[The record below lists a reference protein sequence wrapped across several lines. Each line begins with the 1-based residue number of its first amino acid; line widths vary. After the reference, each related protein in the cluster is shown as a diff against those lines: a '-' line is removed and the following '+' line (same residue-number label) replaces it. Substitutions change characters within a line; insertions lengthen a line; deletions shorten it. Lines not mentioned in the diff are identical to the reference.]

1 MEKNTNVVVLPVT
14 NTVPLDQ
21 VGSFNY
27 DEFIYDDFSAIS
39 LVTELVHDMIDQAA
53 SHSDLKHANFLGNG
67 NENVEVA
74 TNNHQQMFE
83 NGLAAVH
90 GQDDKMASHQQFK
103 WASLDTII
111 ANPNILLE
119 QGKLR
124 RKRKQEAFLIVKK
137 RKLEDGHKFNVIN
150 EATLQS
156 EPTEVALGIKMENVE
171 MANHNHQT
179 PLIKLEHQEKEETE
193 DYFASWVN
201 ANNGSG
207 KMFQQLSGSAF
218 VSLENCNNLVS
229 IKEELLDDGTVTDP
243 IRGTGGW
250 MCTRCNYASQRKYNV
265 TQHIQ
270 YKHSSKRAFNCFRC
284 SKPFK
289 NGRDLQRHE
298 TKCRGE
304 GQQMPGRPL
313 GSSI

>member
-1 MEKNTNVVVLPVT
+1 MEENTNVIVLPV
-14 NTVPLDQ
+14 NDTVALEQ
-21 VGSFNY
+21 VGLY
-27 DEFIYDDFSAIS
+27 IYEDFSAIS
-39 LVTELVHDMIDQAA
+39 LVKELVHDMIDQAA
-53 SHSDLKHANFLGNG
+53 SHSENG

-83 NGLAAVH
+83 DGLAAVQ
-90 GQDDKMASHQQFK
+90 GQDDKTASHQQFK
-103 WASLDTII
+103 WASLDKII

-124 RKRKQEAFLIVKK
+124 RKRKQEASLVDKK
-137 RKLEDGHKFNVIN
+137 RKLEDGQKFNEV
-150 EATLQS
+150 TLQS
-156 EPTEVALGIKMENVE
+156 GLTKVAQGIKMENVE
-171 MANHNHQT
+171 MANHNHQI
-179 PLIKLEHQEKEETE
+179 PLNKLEHQEKEETE

-201 ANNGSG
+201 ASNGSR
-207 KMFQQLSGSAF
+207 KMFKQLSGSAF
-218 VSLENCNNLVS
+218 ISLDNCKNLVR
-229 IKEELLDDGTVTDP
+229 IKEEPLNDETLTEP
-243 IRGTGGW
+243 IRGTDGW
-250 MCTRCNYASQRKYNV
+250 TCTRCNYASQRKYNV
-265 TQHIQ
+265 SQHIQ
-270 YKHSSKRAFNCFRC
+270 YKHSSQRAFNCIRC